1 LISPG
6 NKAPRPWPSLR
17 SARTWLQNGRGQGI
31 RIAVLDSGVAAQHP
45 RLSGLQ
51 LRDDLAIVETGPD
64 LAVVSGRGKDVY
76 GHGTAVVDIIRATA
90 PEAELGSIRVLGAQ
104 LRSRTALICAGARLA
119 LARGYH
125 ILNCSF
131 GCGRTDHILFYKDW
145 IDEAYLR
152 GRHVVASCNN
162 EDFTRPE
169 WPGHFPTVM
178 TAGVME
184 TERVDAFLYRP
195 GTLVEFGLHGANVE
209 VAWLGGAIKMVT
221 GSSFAAARLS
231 GLLARL
237 LSGCP
242 DLHPLQAKAILHKL
256 AQPAQ

>member
-1 LISPG
+1 M
-6 NKAPRPWPSLR
+6 
-17 SARTWLQNGRGQGI
+17 
-31 RIAVLDSGVAAQHP
+31 AVLDSGIAPEHP
-45 RLSGLQ
+45 RLHGLA
-51 LRDDLAIVETGPD
+51 LRDDLAMVETAAEV
-64 LAVVSGRGKDVY
+64 AVVAGRGKDLF
-76 GHGTAVVDIIRATA
+76 GHGTAVANIIRDTA
-90 PEAELGSIRVLGAQ
+90 PEAELGSIRVLGAH

-131 GCGRTDHILFYKDW
+131 GCGRTDHLLFYKDW

-162 EDFTRPE
+162 EDFSRPE
-169 WPGHFPTVM
+169 WPGHFPTVV

-184 TERVDAFLYRP
+184 TGRVDAFFYRP
-195 GTLVEFGLHGANVE
+195 GTLVEFGVHGANVE

-221 GSSFAAARLS
+221 GSSFAAARLT

-242 DLHPLQAKAILHKL
+242 GLHPLQAKALLHKL
-256 AQPAQ
+256 AQPAP